1 MNQNE
6 NQEQQDDS
14 QISNDSP
21 ETGEIENPKLEEKD
35 HSSESVDENE
45 GGGEISRRATGGR
58 E

>member
-6 NQEQQDDS
+6 NQEQHDDS

-21 ETGEIENPKLEEKD
+21 ETGEFENPKLEEKD
-35 HSSESVDENE
+35 HSSESVDENR
-45 GGGEISRRATGGR
+45 GGTSRRATGDR

>member
-21 ETGEIENPKLEEKD
+21 ETGESENSKLEEKD
-35 HSSESVDENE
+35 YSSESVDENE
-45 GGGEISRRATGGR
+45 GGGISRRATGGR

>member
-21 ETGEIENPKLEEKD
+21 EIGEIENPKLEEKD
-35 HSSESVDENE
+35 HSSECVDENE
-45 GGGEISRRATGGR
+45 GGGDL
-58 E
+58 

>member
-21 ETGEIENPKLEEKD
+21 EIGEIENPKLEEKD
-35 HSSESVDENE
+35 HSSECVDENE
-45 GGGEISRRATGGR
+45 GGGISRKATGDR